1 MARVTFPAKP
11 VAELYLIQ
19 GELPETRDLED
30 ARQWLTI
37 YRELVTFAER
47 TLKRLRRVAGANVGA
62 DGAVARDAD
71 ERWMEG
77 HLRRLQARL
86 DFWERR
92 LWELAGLDLDVR
104 RRVLTY
110 AGQRL
115 TLTRREAELLSF
127 LARRP
132 GQFFPAA
139 QLVSL
144 AWAARAFR
152 GTASHLRRPSA
163 TPPGSRR
170 SPGQTCQRTAP
181 RLWAGVH
188 RVSRSLLKSKKV
200 LQLRPRR
207 PSADE
212 PASRVA
218 ITVRTHLSLL
228 QGYADIME
236 GLSPELKR
244 QILCVMAEK
253 TRELGTAL
261 QPFVEQTPTARPA
274 MVDYRRVRERTRQ
287 LITEYS

>member
-77 HLRRLQARL
+77 HLRRLQSRL

-144 AWAARAFR
+144 AWAAPELSAEQVRTYVVR
-152 GTASHLRRPSA
+152 LRRHLA
-163 TPPGSRR
+163 TTGVP
-170 SPGQTCQRTAP
+170 A
-181 RLWAGVH
+181 RL
-188 RVSRSLLKSKKV
+188 VSE
-200 LQLRPRR
+200 PRR
-207 PSADE
+207 
-212 PASRVA
+212 
-218 ITVRTHLSLL
+218 
-228 QGYADIME
+228 GY
-236 GLSPELKR
+236 GL
-244 QILCVMAEK
+244 VF
-253 TRELGTAL
+253 TA
-261 QPFVEQTPTARPA
+261 
-274 MVDYRRVRERTRQ
+274 
-287 LITEYS
+287 